1 MASIVERKSK
11 NGSSYKVVVRV
22 KGYNTKTKTFGPKE
36 YENPKREAKLWASEI
51 ETAMKRG
58 TYIDDKPIIQNT
70 EIKTVGDL
78 IEYFRENEGP
88 HRYQRYDKYQFIY
101 DWWIDKIGELKI
113 SDLTPAILSNCKNLL
128 ANEKMPRKNKGSE
141 TRSSSTINKY
151 LFALS
156 AIIEFGIDE
165 FNLWEYNPMS
175 RVKKRKKDKQ
185 ASLRV
190 RFLSEE
196 EIAKVKAGARNKNYR
211 FYVFILLAM
220 VTGARF
226 SIVLH
231 LNIKDFNFKKNEI
244 YLLYNKARNNIGFP
258 VSVDVMNEVKNLIE
272 TQEIHDGYLFW
283 NKRTNNYFDYKS
295 WFEKLIK
302 ELEINDFRFH
312 DIRHTAVS
320 YFLMSGGNENAA
332 MELFGWSSREMLKR
346 YGHLTKGYLREFA
359 QKASKVFM
367 D

>member
-1 MASIVERKSK
+1 
-11 NGSSYKVVVRV
+11 
-22 KGYNTKTKTFGPKE
+22 
-36 YENPKREAKLWASEI
+36 
-51 ETAMKRG
+51 
-58 TYIDDKPIIQNT
+58 
-70 EIKTVGDL
+70 
-78 IEYFRENEGP
+78 
-88 HRYQRYDKYQFIY
+88 
-101 DWWIDKIGELKI
+101 
-113 SDLTPAILSNCKNLL
+113 
-128 ANEKMPRKNKGSE
+128 
-141 TRSSSTINKY
+141 
-151 LFALS
+151 
-156 AIIEFGIDE
+156 
-165 FNLWEYNPMS
+165 MS

-196 EIAKVKAGARNKNYR
+196 EIQLVKTGAKEKDYR

-231 LNIKDFNFKKNEI
+231 LNIKDFNFKNNEI

-272 TQEIHDGYLFW
+272 SEEINDGYLFW
-283 NKRTNNYFDYKS
+283 NKRTNNFYDYKG

-302 ELEINDFRFH
+302 ELGIKDFRFH
-312 DIRHTAVS
+312 DLRHTAVS

-332 MELFGWSSREMLKR
+332 MDLFGWSSREMLKR

>member
-11 NGSSYKVVVRV
+11 KGVSYKVVIRV
-22 KGYNTKTKTFGPKE
+22 KGYSTKTKTFSSKE
-36 YENPKREAKLWASEI
+36 YENPKKEAKLWASEI

-58 TYIDDKPIIQNT
+58 AYIEEKPVIQNN

-78 IEYFRENEGP
+78 IEYFRKNEGP
-88 HRYQRYDKYQFIY
+88 HRYQHFEKYKHIY
-101 DWWIDKIGELKI
+101 DWWVDKIGNLKT
-113 SDLTPAILSNCKNLL
+113 SDLNTAILSNCKYLL
-128 ANEKMPRKNKGSE
+128 ANETMHKKNNGNTK
-141 TRSSSTINKY
+141 RSSASINKY
-151 LFALS
+151 LFSMS
-156 AIIEFGIDE
+156 AIIEFGIEE

-175 RVKKRKKDKQ
+175 RVKKRKKDKE

-196 EIAKVKAGARNKNYR
+196 EIPIIKEAAKKKSYK
-211 FYVFILLAM
+211 FYLFIFLSM
-220 VTGARF
+220 VTGARY
-226 SIVLH
+226 SIIQH
-231 LNIKDFNFKKNEI
+231 LNIKDFNFKTNEI

-258 VSVDVMNEVKNLIE
+258 VGQEVMDEVKKLTE
-272 TQEIHDGYLFW
+272 TEELHEGYLFW
-283 NKRTNNYFDYKS
+283 NEATNNFCDFKSMFRYF
-295 WFEKLIK
+295 IK
-302 ELEINDFRFH
+302 NLGIKHLRLH
-312 DIRHTAVS
+312 DLRHTAVS

-332 MELFGWSSREMLKR
+332 MELFGWTSREMLKR